1 VVEGQAL
8 GGGLELAMTM
18 AATMATMSTAALA
31 AVLRCVD
38 DAADLPLLEDLA
50 READRE
56 TELFDRH
63 DGQEGIR
70 AFLEKGTPDFA

>member
-1 VVEGQAL
+1 
-8 GGGLELAMTM
+8 MTM
-18 AATMATMSTAALA
+18 AATMATMSTAALT

-38 DAADLPLLEDLA
+38 DAGDLPLLEGLA
-50 READRE
+50 READQE

-70 AFLEKGTPDFA
+70 AFLEKRNPDFA